1 MKKMTGALQQFLN
14 HLRVSHYSERS
25 IEEYVREVRFLFAF
39 LEDRGITKL
48 SDIHRDDLRE
58 YQTHLFHQKKKD
70 DVPLSLSTQAKK
82 ISAIRS
88 FFAFLVKERYLLY
101 DPSSDIERPR
111 LGKRLP
117 RGILSQREAAKLLS
131 MPDDRTALGIRD
143 KAILELFYATGMRNT
158 ELRMLKLQDV
168 DLGRG
173 EVRIDHGKGRHS
185 RIVPVGE
192 MAGQAISRYLDFS
205 RPQLVHERDDGWLF
219 LSVNGLRLGRSGL
232 GVIMA
237 KYVKKARIKTP
248 ITCHSLRH
256 TCATHMLK
264 NNAGLRYIQELLG
277 HQCLSTTQI
286 YTKVELS
293 DLKRVHAKC
302 HPRNR
307 R

>member
-1 MKKMTGALQQFLN
+1 MTGALQQFLN
-14 HLRVSHYSERS
+14 HLRVSHYSERT
-25 IEEYVREVRFLFAF
+25 IEEYTRDVRFLFIF

-58 YQTHLFHQKKKD
+58 YQSHLFHQKKED
-70 DVPLSLSTQAKK
+70 DTPLFSLGTQAKK

-88 FFAFLVKERYLLY
+88 FFSFLVKEHYLLY

-111 LGKRLP
+111 LEKRLP
-117 RGILSQREAAKLLS
+117 RSIPSQREAARLLS
-131 MPDDRTALGIRD
+131 MPDESTPRGLRD

-168 DLGRG
+168 DLVRG
-173 EVRIDHGKGRHS
+173 EVRIDHGKGRRS

-192 MAGQAISRYLDFS
+192 MAGLAISKYLDCS
-205 RPQLVHERDDGWLF
+205 RPRLARVPDEGWLF
-219 LSVNGLRLGRSGL
+219 LSSRGGRMQRNCTAEM
-232 GVIMA
+232 VM
-237 KYVKKARIKTP
+237 KYAKKARIKIP

-256 TCATHMLK
+256 SCATHMLR

-277 HQCLSTTQI
+277 HKNLSTTQI

-302 HPRNR
+302 HPRNLR
-307 R
+307 

>member
-1 MKKMTGALQQFLN
+1 MTGALQQFLN

-25 IEEYVREVRFLFAF
+25 IDEYEREVRLLFVFL
-39 LEDRGITKL
+39 DGRGITKL
-48 SDIHRDDLRE
+48 SGIRRDDLRE

-82 ISAIRS
+82 ISAIRT
-88 FFAFLVKERYLLY
+88 FFSFLVKERYLLY
-101 DPSSDIERPR
+101 DPSSEIERPR
-111 LGKRLP
+111 LSKRLP
-117 RGILSQREAAKLLS
+117 RGILTQREAAKLLS
-131 MPDDRTALGIRD
+131 MPDEGKPLGMRD

-168 DLGRG
+168 DLVRG
-173 EVRIDHGKGRHS
+173 EVRIDHGKGRRS
-185 RIVPVGE
+185 RIVPIGE
-192 MAGQAISRYLDFS
+192 MAALAISSYLESS
-205 RPQLVHERDDGWLF
+205 RPKLVKERDDGWLF
-219 LSVNGLRLGRSGL
+219 LSVRGMRLERARASAI
-232 GVIMA
+232 VVRYA
-237 KYVKKARIKTP
+237 KKAGIKTP

-256 TCATHMLK
+256 SCATHMLK
-264 NNAGLRYIQELLG
+264 NNAGLRYIQDLLG

>member
-1 MKKMTGALQQFLN
+1 MTGALQQFLN

-25 IEEYVREVRFLFAF
+25 IDEYEREVRLLFVFL
-39 LEDRGITKL
+39 DGRGITKL
-48 SDIHRDDLRE
+48 SGIRRDDLRE
-58 YQTHLFHQKKKD
+58 YQTYLFHHKKKD

-82 ISAIRS
+82 LSAIKT
-88 FFAFLVKERYLLY
+88 FFSFLVKERYLLY
-101 DPSSDIERPR
+101 DPSSEIERPR
-111 LGKRLP
+111 LSKRLP
-117 RGILSQREAAKLLS
+117 RGILTQREAARLLS
-131 MPDDRTALGIRD
+131 MPDEGKPLGMRD

-168 DLGRG
+168 DLVRG
-173 EVRIDHGKGRHS
+173 EVRIDHGKGRRS
-185 RIVPVGE
+185 RIVPIGE
-192 MAGQAISRYLDFS
+192 MAALAISSYLESS
-205 RPQLVHERDDGWLF
+205 RPKLVKERDDGWLF
-219 LSVNGLRLGRSGL
+219 LSVRGMRLERAGASAIVVRY
-232 GVIMA
+232 A
-237 KYVKKARIKTP
+237 KKAGIKTP

-256 TCATHMLK
+256 SCATHMLK
-264 NNAGLRYIQELLG
+264 NNAGLRYIQDLLG

>member
-1 MKKMTGALQQFLN
+1 MTGALQQFLN

-25 IEEYVREVRFLFAF
+25 IDEYEREVRLLFVFL
-39 LEDRGITKL
+39 DGRSITKL
-48 SDIHRDDLRE
+48 SGIRRDDLRE

-82 ISAIRS
+82 ISAIRT
-88 FFAFLVKERYLLY
+88 FFSFLVKERYLLY
-101 DPSSDIERPR
+101 DPSSEIERPR
-111 LGKRLP
+111 LSKRLP
-117 RGILSQREAAKLLS
+117 RGILTQREAVRLLS
-131 MPDDRTALGIRD
+131 MPDEGKPLGMRD

-168 DLGRG
+168 DLVRG
-173 EVRIDHGKGRHS
+173 EVRIDHGKGRRS
-185 RIVPVGE
+185 RIVPIGE
-192 MAGQAISRYLDFS
+192 MAALAISSYLESS
-205 RPQLVHERDDGWLF
+205 RPKLVKERDDGWLF
-219 LSVNGLRLGRSGL
+219 LSVRGMRLERARASAI
-232 GVIMA
+232 VVRYA
-237 KYVKKARIKTP
+237 KKAGIKTA

-256 TCATHMLK
+256 SCATHMLK
-264 NNAGLRYIQELLG
+264 NNAGLRYIQDLLG

>member
-1 MKKMTGALQQFLN
+1 MTGALQQFLN

-25 IEEYVREVRFLFAF
+25 IDEYEREVRLLFVFL
-39 LEDRGITKL
+39 DGRSITKL
-48 SDIHRDDLRE
+48 SGIRRDDLRE

-82 ISAIRS
+82 ISAIRT
-88 FFAFLVKERYLLY
+88 FFSFLVKEQYLLY
-101 DPSSDIERPR
+101 DPSSEIERPR
-111 LGKRLP
+111 LSKRLP
-117 RGILSQREAAKLLS
+117 RGILTQREAAKLLS
-131 MPDDRTALGIRD
+131 MPDERTALGIRD
-143 KAILELFYATGMRNT
+143 KAVLELFYATGMRNT

-168 DLGRG
+168 DLVRG
-173 EVRIDHGKGRHS
+173 EVRIDHGKGRRS

-192 MAGQAISRYLDFS
+192 MAALALSRYLERS
-205 RPQLVHERDDGWLF
+205 RPRLVKERDDGWLF
-219 LSVNGLRLGRSGL
+219 LSVRGLRLGRARASAI
-232 GVIMA
+232 VVRYA
-237 KYVKKARIKTP
+237 KKAGIKTP

-264 NNAGLRYIQELLG
+264 NNAGLRYIQDLLG

>member
-1 MKKMTGALQQFLN
+1 MTGALHQFLN

-25 IEEYVREVRFLFAF
+25 IDEYEREVRFLFVF
-39 LEDRGITKL
+39 LEERGITKL

-82 ISAIRS
+82 LSAIGT

-131 MPDDRTALGIRD
+131 MPDERTALGIRD

-192 MAGQAISRYLDFS
+192 MAAQAISQYLDFS
-205 RPQLVHERDDGWLF
+205 RPQLVRERDDCWLF
-219 LSVNGLRLGRSGL
+219 LSVNGRRLARPNTAEIVL
-232 GVIMA
+232 KYA
-237 KYVKKARIKTP
+237 KRAGIRTP
-248 ITCHSLRH
+248 TTCHSLRH
-256 TCATHMLK
+256 SCATHMLK

-277 HQCLSTTQI
+277 HQCLSTTQL